1 MLSFLTRVIPLLLLG
16 VVSVHSVQAAPADG
30 FVLDKVVQVSR
41 HGVRPPTDSAKLAKV
56 TGRELPKWS
65 VPDGHLT
72 GHGYAAAVE
81 MGRYRGQVLRA
92 AGLLPN
98 GCPAPGEVFV
108 RASPLQR
115 TQATATALLD
125 GLFPGCGLQP
135 SVVQGDKDALFQADK
150 MPFARL
156 DPQRAEDSV
165 LARMGGSVAGAQARY
180 RGAEQQL
187 RNVIC
192 AEATACQYRDQPW
205 QLVEDEEG
213 RVAIKGL
220 SLEANLGETF
230 RLEYSEGLPL
240 DQVAFGQGVTPA
252 QVAQLTTL
260 TKAKYD
266 FINDSLYIA
275 SRGGSQLMNQISLAL
290 KQGTPQAVN
299 DALGNPPDAR
309 FTLLVAHDTNIS
321 YLRTMLGFRWALG
334 DYLEGNIPPVGSLQF
349 ERYKQL
355 KTGRYFLRVAFEAQ
369 SLDQIRQ
376 LAPLAT
382 AQPPLHADLASGEGC
397 VRTQA
402 GLLCPMD
409 VALKRLEQHIDRT
422 ALTAYSYR

>member
-1 MLSFLTRVIPLLLLG
+1 MFTCFVRFTPLVLASLISLQ
-16 VVSVHSVQAAPADG
+16 VHAAPADD

-56 TGRELPKWS
+56 TGRAQPRWS

-81 MGRYRGQVLRA
+81 MGRYRGQVLRS
-92 AGLLPN
+92 AGLLPD
-98 GCPAPGEVFV
+98 GCPASGQVFV

-115 TQATATALLD
+115 TQATALALLD

-156 DPQRAEDSV
+156 DAQRAEDSV

-180 RGAEQQL
+180 RDAEQQL

-192 AEATACQYRDQPW
+192 AGSAPCSYAEQPW
-205 QLVEDEEG
+205 QLTQDEDG
-213 RVAIKGL
+213 RLAIKGL
-220 SLEANLGETF
+220 GTQANLGETF

-240 DQVAFGQGVTPA
+240 DQVAFGHGRSA
-252 QVAQLTTL
+252 RQVSQLTAL

-266 FINDSLYIA
+266 FINDSPYIA
-275 SRGGSQLMNQISLAL
+275 SRGGSQLMNQIALAL
-290 KQGTPQAVN
+290 GQGTPQAK
-299 DALGNPPDAR
+299 DDPLGMPPDTR

-321 YLRTMLGFRWALG
+321 YLRTLLGFRWSLG
-334 DYLEGNIPPVGSLQF
+334 DYLEGNIPPVGSLHF

-355 KTGRYFLRVAFEAQ
+355 SSGRYFLRVAFEAQ
-369 SLDQIRQ
+369 SLEQIRQ
-376 LAPLAT
+376 LTPLT
-382 AQPPLHADLASGEGC
+382 RAQPPLHADMTGTQGCITASVG
-397 VRTQA
+397 V
-402 GLLCPMD
+402 LCPLD
-409 VALKRLEQHIDRT
+409 AALQRLDQNIDRT
-422 ALTAYSYR
+422 ALTPYHYP

>member
-1 MLSFLTRVIPLLLLG
+1 MFPCFVRLAPFFLVGL
-16 VVSVHSVQAAPADG
+16 VSLQAHAASADG
-30 FVLDKVVQVSR
+30 YVLDKVVQVSR
-41 HGVRPPTDSAKLAKV
+41 HGVRPPTDTPKLAKV

-65 VPDGHLT
+65 VPDGQLT

-81 MGRYRGQVLRA
+81 MGRYRGQVLRT

-115 TQATATALLD
+115 TRATASALLD

-135 SVVQGDKDALFQADK
+135 SVVQGDQDALFQADK

-180 RGAEQQL
+180 QDAQQQL
-187 RNVIC
+187 RKVIC
-192 AEATACQYRDQPW
+192 NGISACAYTDEPW
-205 QLVEDEEG
+205 QLAQDDDG
-213 RVAIKGL
+213 RLAVKGL
-220 SLEANLGETF
+220 NTQANLGETF

-240 DQVAFGQGVTPA
+240 DQVAFGQGRSA
-252 QVAQLTTL
+252 QQVSQLTAL

-266 FINDSLYIA
+266 FINDSPYIA

-290 KQGTPQAVN
+290 KQGTPLTTN
-299 DALGNPPDAR
+299 DPLAMPPDAP

-321 YLRTMLGFRWALG
+321 YLRTLLGFRWTLG

-349 ERYKQL
+349 ERYKQVA
-355 KTGRYFLRVAFEAQ
+355 TGRYFLRVAFEAQ
-369 SLDQIRQ
+369 SLEQIRQ
-376 LAPLAT
+376 LTPLT
-382 AQPPLHADLASGEGC
+382 VEQPPLHADMRGAEGC
-397 VRTQA
+397 VDTAVGR
-402 GLLCPMD
+402 LCPL
-409 VALKRLEQHIDRT
+409 ALALQRLDQNIDRT
-422 ALTAYSYR
+422 ALTSYHYP

>member
-1 MLSFLTRVIPLLLLG
+1 MFSSYLRFTPLLLLG
-16 VVSVHSVQAAPADG
+16 LMSIPAQAAPADG

-41 HGVRPPTDSAKLAKV
+41 HGVRPPTDSPKLAKV
-56 TGRELPKWS
+56 TGRALPTWS

-92 AGLLPN
+92 AGLLPD

-115 TQATATALLD
+115 TQATASALLD

-135 SVVQGDKDALFQADK
+135 SVVQGNQDALFQSDK

-165 LARMGGSVAGAQARY
+165 LARMGGSVARAQTRY
-180 RGAEQQL
+180 HGAEQQL
-187 RNVIC
+187 RSVIC
-192 AEATACQYRDQPW
+192 GASNTCAYRDEPW
-205 QLVEDEEG
+205 QLTQDEDG
-213 RVAIKGL
+213 RLAIKGL
-220 SLEANLGETF
+220 NTQANLGETF

-240 DQVAFGQGVTPA
+240 DQVAFGHGRTA
-252 QVAQLTTL
+252 QQVSQLTAL

-266 FINDSLYIA
+266 FINDSPYIA

-290 KQGTPQAVN
+290 KQGTPQATE
-299 DALGNPPDAR
+299 DALGTPPDVR

-321 YLRTMLGFRWALG
+321 YLRTMLGFRWTLG

-355 KTGRYFLRVAFEAQ
+355 ATGRYFLRVAFEAQ
-369 SLDQIRQ
+369 SLEQIRQ
-376 LAPLAT
+376 LAPLT
-382 AQPPLHADLASGEGC
+382 AGQPPLHADLAGGEGC
-397 VRTQA
+397 VSTSA
-402 GLLCPMD
+402 GVLCPLAG
-409 VALKRLEQHIDRT
+409 ALQRLDRHIDRS
-422 ALTAYSYR
+422 ALTPYHYP

>member
-1 MLSFLTRVIPLLLLG
+1 MFACFVRFTPLLLASL
-16 VVSVHSVQAAPADG
+16 VSLPAHAAPVDG

-41 HGVRPPTDSAKLAKV
+41 HGVRPPTDSPKLAKV
-56 TGRELPKWS
+56 TGRALPGWS

-81 MGRYRGQVLRA
+81 IGRYRGQVLRA

-98 GCPAPGEVFV
+98 DCPAPGEVFV

-115 TQATATALLD
+115 TRATASALLD

-135 SVVQGDKDALFQADK
+135 SVVQGDQDALFQADK

-180 RGAEQQL
+180 HDAEQQL
-187 RNVIC
+187 REVVC
-192 AEATACQYRDQPW
+192 AASTSCAYVDEPW
-205 QLVEDEEG
+205 QLTQDEDG
-213 RVAIKGL
+213 RLAIKGL
-220 SLEANLGETF
+220 NTQANLGETF

-240 DQVAFGQGVTPA
+240 DQVAFGHGRSA
-252 QVAQLTTL
+252 QQVSRLTAL

-290 KQGTPQAVN
+290 KHGTPQAM
-299 DALGNPPDAR
+299 DDPLGMPPDAR
-309 FTLLVAHDTNIS
+309 FTLLVAHDTTIS
-321 YLRTMLGFRWALG
+321 YLRTLLGFRWTLG

-349 ERYKQL
+349 ERYKQVA
-355 KTGRYFLRVAFEAQ
+355 TGRYFLRVAFEAQ
-369 SLDQIRQ
+369 SLEQIRQ
-376 LAPLAT
+376 LTPLT
-382 AQPPLHADLASGEGC
+382 PSRPPLQADMPGAEGC
-397 VRTQA
+397 VHTSA
-402 GLLCPMD
+402 GVLCPLTS
-409 VALKRLEQHIDRT
+409 ALQRLDRNVDRS
-422 ALTAYSYR
+422 ALTPYHYP